1 MIFFGYWNVHIGI
14 KYVDIDKHLDLF
26 SIVCKKLFT
35 EQKIVNIKISFQ
47 CFSFFLHIL
56 LLHYPWAE
64 TRMEVM
70 YGKYICPR
78 IINERMKR
86 KTLWKPDLFWKW
98 LTSEM
103 LNLNLILF
111 GKNPKPSL
119 VINYYW
125 FHFSGGENKIWIAL
139 AWGKRKYVLITIS
152 DSVILLLIANYV
164 QCHWKILRSRPRQ

>member
-1 MIFFGYWNVHIGI
+1 
-14 KYVDIDKHLDLF
+14 
-26 SIVCKKLFT
+26 
-35 EQKIVNIKISFQ
+35 
-47 CFSFFLHIL
+47 
-56 LLHYPWAE
+56 
-64 TRMEVM
+64 
-70 YGKYICPR
+70 
-78 IINERMKR
+78 MKR

-152 DSVILLLIANYV
+152 DSVILLLIIFNAIERYWGVDQGNRV
-164 QCHWKILRSRPRQ
+164 RRQHKWKCTGNKQCKLRKNIKWIVLENCKINNMRLKCLLRSTYSWIWPTLFSFAIMQGTLEV